1 MSERHG
7 EEGPIM
13 TTRANAQP
21 DARKDALDALGSSGY
36 GLCIVLLLSGEFLI
50 LSMLD
55 ELVFHSQPPY
65 LPGWILWIVLEV
77 VMTVLICR
85 VIWIVRHGGRV
96 GAFQES
102 AAGRARARKTRIVF
116 AVGLSAVLIAAYG
129 VHFVDRKQVMA
140 GEKERAAATLSAIET
155 SFEDAGFYAYG
166 DLPIAVYDP
175 AGYSMIGALYMDE
188 GDQNTQVRVNVDN
201 EGVVAEVIYD
211 MDVDPALPLEDNL
224 VRAEASLDAMHEAVS
239 NLDVPFEQPG
249 LASYGA
255 LPEPFCQAFLAG
267 SPYEEII
274 MHPSD
279 LGSSEGAYIHAAFWT
294 FSEED
299 WIDNLGASIQLQLE
313 CDG

>member
-1 MSERHG
+1 
-7 EEGPIM
+7 M
-13 TTRANAQP
+13 TAHANAQP

-77 VMTVLICR
+77 VMTVLIGR
-85 VIWIVRHGGRV
+85 VIWIVCHGGRV

-140 GEKERAAATLSAIET
+140 GEKERAAATLSTIET
-155 SFEDAGFYAYG
+155 AFEDAGFYAYG
-166 DLPIAVYDP
+166 DLPIAIHDP
-175 AGYSMIGALYMDE
+175 AGYSMNGALYMDE

-201 EGVVAEVIYD
+201 EGVVTEVIYD
-211 MDVDPALPLEDNL
+211 MDVDPALPARGEPRAGRSEPRCHARGRIQPRRTLRAAGPRL
-224 VRAEASLDAMHEAVS
+224 VRRPSRAVLPSLLSRLPRMRRSLCIHPTLELRRRLYPRRL
-239 NLDVPFEQPG
+239 LD
-249 LASYGA
+249 
-255 LPEPFCQAFLAG
+255 FL
-267 SPYEEII
+267 
-274 MHPSD
+274 
-279 LGSSEGAYIHAAFWT
+279 
-294 FSEED
+294 
-299 WIDNLGASIQLQLE
+299 
-313 CDG
+313 